1 MVRVSSIYLKRMSL
15 RGLGTKPST
24 EVQGFC
30 ARTLANIKRFETHL
44 QGEVE
49 GFRAGLRAG
58 DGLGVR
64 VRMMDLGYD
73 TGCG

>member
-1 MVRVSSIYLKRMSL
+1 MSL

-58 DGLGVR
+58 DG
-64 VRMMDLGYD
+64 
-73 TGCG
+73 